1 MKIIDQDLLRQEL
14 SAAQFPAVV
23 TIEGPCLI
31 LAGAGS
37 GKTRA
42 LTFKIAHLISDIGV
56 DPARI
61 LAVTFTNKAAAEM
74 KARLN
79 AYTADPNP
87 ERASVERLSMPWM
100 GTFHGICVRL
110 LREILPEFP
119 NPKQGEGWTRNF
131 SIYDDDDQKKLFNQ
145 IFKELEASAL
155 RRGDLAPALPEVR
168 EIRSLISSWKNR
180 LITPA
185 DALSRADNERE
196 RLWAQIYRTYQDQLC
211 ASNALDF
218 DDLMGLTVRIFE
230 TDAALSESWSSWFA
244 FRFVDEYQDTNP
256 VQYRLLRLLCGWH
269 PSRSSSNWKD
279 ANITAVGD
287 DDQGIYSWRGAD
299 ITILRDFARDFNIAK
314 GGIFKLEQNYR
325 STRNIVDAASSLI
338 AHNPKEEHL
347 RKQVFSDGEEGDL
360 VRLIKLPTDREE
372 ADLAAR
378 EIRVRG
384 AGMYPHTAIFYRT
397 NAQSRVIEES
407 MRRAGVPYK
416 IVGGMSFYER
426 KEIKDLLSYLKVL
439 VNPQDEIS
447 LLRMM
452 NYPPRNIGP
461 QKQEALKSQA
471 RGMALPLWESL
482 KKAENCLSPVQ
493 ARPVLEFRSKLLQ
506 WQERAEAQSLV
517 ATVEMI
523 LDESNLLTHL
533 EQKKE
538 DQDALANAKEFLS
551 SVVEAFEN
559 DPSLT
564 LPLFLQQISL
574 QTSAD
579 QVSEEDAV
587 TLMTLH
593 GSKGLEFEYVYLCGC
608 EEGFLPMAR
617 SGEAPNVEE
626 ERRLM
631 YVGMTRARKLLTLM
645 QATVR
650 KIYGRD
656 EYGRRVSPFV
666 AEIDS
671 RLIEVTDKTGRSTMG
686 SHYGS
691 SSFSSPSYA
700 GYGSSSRSSLS
711 VSTPEAPKRVVMR
724 RSSPEDEDPSGI
736 AVGKL
741 CEHPRFGPGRILS
754 MSGSGGDAK
763 VKIRFGDGE
772 RTLILKYANL
782 RPYDM
787 ME

>member
-1 MKIIDQDLLRQEL
+1 MKIISEDVLKHEL
-14 SAAQFPAVV
+14 SAAQFPAVK

-79 AYTADPNP
+79 QYTADPNP
-87 ERASVERLSMPWM
+87 ERAAVERLSMPWM

-131 SIYDDDDQKKLFNQ
+131 SIYDDDDQKKTLNQ
-145 IFKELEASAL
+145 IFKDLEASSL
-155 RRGDLAPALPEVR
+155 RRGDMAPALPEVR
-168 EIRSLISSWKNR
+168 EMRSLISSWKNR
-180 LITPA
+180 LITPDEA
-185 DALSRADNERE
+185 HSRADSERE
-196 RLWAQIYRTYQDQLC
+196 ALFARVYKLYQDQLC
-211 ASNALDF
+211 KSNALDF

-230 TDAALSESWSSWFA
+230 ADASLSLSWAQWFA

-269 PSRSSSNWKD
+269 PKQNSQAWKV

-299 ITILRDFARDFNIAK
+299 ITILRDFARDFDISK

-325 STRNIVDAASSLI
+325 STRNIVDAAASLI
-338 AHNPKEEHL
+338 AHNPKEAHL
-347 RKQVFSDGEEGDL
+347 RKEVFSESDEGEK
-360 VRLIKLPTDREE
+360 VRLVKLPTDREE

-384 AGMYPHTAIFYRT
+384 AGFYPHTAIFYRT

-407 MRRAGVPYK
+407 LRKSQVPYK

-426 KEIKDLLSYLKVL
+426 KEIKDILAYLKVL

-447 LLRMM
+447 LLRML

-461 QKQEALKSQA
+461 QKQEALKSLSRSSQISVWDA
-471 RGMALPLWESL
+471 L
-482 KKAENCLSPVQ
+482 KKAEQCLSPVQ
-493 ARPVLEFRSKLLQ
+493 VKPVAELRSKLLQ

-523 LDESNLLTHL
+523 LDESNLVTHL

-559 DPSLT
+559 DPSLN

-579 QVSEEDAV
+579 QVDEEDAV

-608 EEGFLPMAR
+608 EEGFLPMTR
-617 SGEAPNVEE
+617 SGEAPNIEE

-656 EYGRRVSPFV
+656 EYGRRVSPFI
-666 AEIDS
+666 AEIGKEF
-671 RLIEVTDKTGRSTMG
+671 LEVTDKTGRS
-686 SHYGS
+686 SGS
-691 SSFSSPSYA
+691 SYA
-700 GYGSSSRSSLS
+700 QGNYSTPQYSGYGRREFSSSR
-711 VSTPEAPKRVVMR
+711 PEPETKRVVLR
-724 RSSPEDEDPSGI
+724 RSSSEDEDSSGLG
-736 AVGKL
+736 VGKL

-754 MSGSGGDAK
+754 LSGTGGDAK

-782 RPYDM
+782 RPFNSLD
-787 ME
+787 